1 MEPQWLYSNW
11 YKMSNADLT
20 QTPIGTAPSTGT
32 RVALLVEYSGTNY
45 SGFQFQSNTSTIQG
59 TLESALEK
67 LTGTFIRIHGA
78 SRTDSGAHAL
88 GQVVSFTHYTGL
100 DTSTFVNGLNFYL
113 PDDVKVK
120 HARKVALNFSPRH
133 DALSRTYEY
142 RVLTSRTPSP
152 LLNYRAFH
160 FPFNIDLDSLKEASS
175 FLIGTRDFRPFTNVP
190 DDVTTI
196 RRIDTL
202 DIQSTTQI
210 LTLTVKG
217 NAFLPKQIRRMVGML
232 LEVGK
237 GTTSL
242 TSFKTISSAENK
254 LQAGPT
260 TPSHGLYLTNVCYAD
275 WESSQPT
282 TLRHV
287 ATSPTML
294 GHVTNNQ
301 EKYEAVLC

>member
-1 MEPQWLYSNW
+1 MPKSDPTHKLITTDSV
-11 YKMSNADLT
+11 AG
-20 QTPIGTAPSTGT
+20 I
-32 RVALLVEYSGTNY
+32 RIALLVEYSGTNY
-45 SGFQFQSNTSTIQG
+45 SGFQLQSNKRTVQG
-59 TLESALEK
+59 ELESALEK
-67 LTGTFIRIHGA
+67 LTGIFIRIHGA

-88 GQVVSFTHYTGL
+88 GQVVSFTHDTRL

-113 PDDVKVK
+113 PDDVKIK
-120 HARKVALNFSPRH
+120 HAREVALDFSPRH
-133 DALSRTYEY
+133 DALSRTYKY

-160 FPFNIDLDSLKEASS
+160 FPFIIDVDSIEEASD

-190 DDVTTI
+190 NDVTTI
-196 RRIDTL
+196 RRIDAL
-202 DIQSTTQI
+202 AVQSTTQM

-217 NAFLPKQIRRMVGML
+217 NAFLPKQIRRMVGIL

-242 TSFKTISSAENK
+242 TSFKTICSAENG

-260 TPSHGLYLTNVCYAD
+260 TPAHGLYLTNVCYAD
-275 WESSQPT
+275 WESSEQT
-282 TLRHV
+282 TLRHT
-287 ATSPTML
+287 ATSHTMEE
-294 GHVTNNQ
+294 HMTNNQ